1 MKKEKGNINNYW
13 ISAAAAMLASCTRI
27 VGVILVFPLVLQ
39 MYLDLYEGRITFGKL
54 GSFIVHMF
62 KNPVKILQVFLC
74 PAGIFVNMMHLY
86 YVTGDAWAF
95 RNVQAAWREERERG
109 ISRMKGLLKF
119 ITCGS
124 VDDGKSTLIG
134 HILYDAKL
142 LYADQEKALELDSK
156 VGSRGGAIDYSLL
169 LDGLMAE
176 REQGITIDVAYRY
189 FTTDNRSFIVADT
202 PGHEEYTRNMAY
214 AALDSD
220 TAIIMI
226 AVIGGTIYL
235 VKDVVQLMMNYPT
248 SRDIYKFVGVAFNLV
263 ICIEFVKML
272 CKHTPDTLVEV
283 MMFAIARQMIVE
295 HTSPQQNLIVVLA
308 IAILFTIKKFFFGKF
323 DDIDKTVFLPT
334 QRISSINELV
344 HVEIPKETQHQTLGE
359 LLEKRIGTESG
370 NFQVGQ
376 CYFFEGGALR
386 VAKVK
391 NGKITQI
398 EVIRSKNAPVVLKR

>member
-1 MKKEKGNINNYW
+1 MRQYLKNEVFKVSKWVELF
-13 ISAAAAMLASCTRI
+13 IS
-27 VGVILVFPLVLQ
+27 
-39 MYLDLYEGRITFGKL
+39 
-54 GSFIVHMF
+54 
-62 KNPVKILQVFLC
+62 
-74 PAGIFVNMMHLY
+74 
-86 YVTGDAWAF
+86 
-95 RNVQAAWREERERG
+95 
-109 ISRMKGLLKF
+109 
-119 ITCGS
+119 
-124 VDDGKSTLIG
+124 
-134 HILYDAKL
+134 
-142 LYADQEKALELDSK
+142 
-156 VGSRGGAIDYSLL
+156 
-169 LDGLMAE
+169 
-176 REQGITIDVAYRY
+176 
-189 FTTDNRSFIVADT
+189 
-202 PGHEEYTRNMAY
+202 
-214 AALDSD
+214 
-220 TAIIMI
+220 AIIMI

-248 SRDIYKFVGVAFNLV
+248 STDINLV

-308 IAILFTIKKFFFGKF
+308 IAILFAIKKFFFGKF

-359 LLEKRIGTESG
+359 LLERRIGTESG
-370 NFQVGQ
+370 NVQVGQ
-376 CYFFEGGALR
+376 CYFFKGGALR

>member
-1 MKKEKGNINNYW
+1 MRQYLKNEVFKVSKWVELF
-13 ISAAAAMLASCTRI
+13 IS
-27 VGVILVFPLVLQ
+27 
-39 MYLDLYEGRITFGKL
+39 
-54 GSFIVHMF
+54 
-62 KNPVKILQVFLC
+62 
-74 PAGIFVNMMHLY
+74 
-86 YVTGDAWAF
+86 
-95 RNVQAAWREERERG
+95 
-109 ISRMKGLLKF
+109 
-119 ITCGS
+119 
-124 VDDGKSTLIG
+124 
-134 HILYDAKL
+134 
-142 LYADQEKALELDSK
+142 
-156 VGSRGGAIDYSLL
+156 
-169 LDGLMAE
+169 
-176 REQGITIDVAYRY
+176 
-189 FTTDNRSFIVADT
+189 
-202 PGHEEYTRNMAY
+202 
-214 AALDSD
+214 
-220 TAIIMI
+220 AIIMI

-323 DDIDKTVFLPT
+323 DDID

-398 EVIRSKNAPVVLKR
+398 EVIRSKSAPVVLKR